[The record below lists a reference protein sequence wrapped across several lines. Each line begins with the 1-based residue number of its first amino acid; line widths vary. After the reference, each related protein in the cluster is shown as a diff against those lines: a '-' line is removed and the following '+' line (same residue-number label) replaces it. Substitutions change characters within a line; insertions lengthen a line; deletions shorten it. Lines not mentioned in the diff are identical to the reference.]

1 MLSYSYLE
9 RRDRDNDEPQFSL
22 SDTFFFRMVD
32 SHFKV

>member
-9 RRDRDNDEPQFSL
+9 RRDNDDPQFSL